1 MTATQLF
8 QHKHILPIRC
18 LLVFFLTS
26 CDGQIDQPEVEDVV
40 LATLAGDPITLADFT
55 EFSKRI
61 PAGMKKG
68 DTPLAKNRQVLNSLI
83 DKRLLLT
90 EAEALRLADDPAL
103 QAELNFFAKNH
114 LLDLYTQREISQKIA
129 ITEEE
134 MEAHYRATHRDRA
147 LRFSGIMLET
157 REEAEEILQAVADGA
172 QFMELAKGRS
182 LHRDSGEQGGDV
194 GSYKLKDKVLPPI
207 AEAIF
212 PLAVGEVSEPIR
224 FQFAGKTHYT
234 VFQVTDEMPLPLAAS
249 ERKVREEIFGRK
261 RAARYQALLD
271 SLKAAYSPE
280 LQPEPIDRLNR
291 HSQQA
296 EGDLYTLPAALSDE
310 PLVSFRGGQISCQ
323 QFVQMAQQMRA
334 GRPELADSARVI
346 FLLES
351 AIIPAFLFAAEA
363 RGHGLA
369 EDPNLQRRIRDK
381 RDDLLL
387 NALRQRYVDQHIT
400 ATPEEARTFYDNH
413 PEKFTAPLTT
423 EVVEILASSDTL
435 AQRLK
440 RALLA
445 GDDPALLART
455 HTIRPGADH
464 HDGHLTL
471 SPYTKAY
478 YQGIYDLAH
487 SLPVGQVGG
496 PVQVQGGHSVFKVL
510 DRHQKKHPYDATSRR
525 RATAYVKI
533 DKSKRGYVRYVYSLR
548 EQYPVEEFAD
558 AIERA
563 LGAPNSN

>member
-1 MTATQLF
+1 MIATQPFLCERIFPLLCLSALF
-8 QHKHILPIRC
+8 LA
-18 LLVFFLTS
+18 S
-26 CDGQIDQPEVEDVV
+26 CEGQPEQPAAQDVI
-40 LATLAGDPITLADFT
+40 LATVASDPITLSAFT
-55 EFSKRI
+55 EFSALI
-61 PAGMKKG
+61 PEGMKKG
-68 DTPLAKNRQVLNSLI
+68 DTLLDKNRQVLNSLI
-83 DKRLLLT
+83 DKRLLLA
-90 EAEALRLADDPAL
+90 EAEAIQLADDPAL
-103 QAELNFFAKNH
+103 QAELAFFAQNL
-114 LLDLYTQREISQKIA
+114 LLDLYTHREISQKIVV
-129 ITEEE
+129 TDEE

-194 GSYKLKDKVLPPI
+194 GGYKLKDKVLPSI

-249 ERKVREEIFGRK
+249 EHKVREEVFGQK

-271 SLKAAYSPE
+271 SLKSEYGPE
-280 LQPEPIDRLNR
+280 LHPDQILALNQ

-296 EGDLYTLPAALSDE
+296 EGDLYALPATLRDE
-310 PLVSFRGGQISCQ
+310 PLVSFRAGQTSCHE
-323 QFVQMAQQMRA
+323 FMQMARQIRA
-334 GRPELADSARVI
+334 GRPELADSVRVA
-346 FLLES
+346 FLLET
-351 AIIPAFLFAAEA
+351 AIIPAFLFATEA
-363 RGHGLA
+363 RAHGLE
-369 EDPNLQRRIRDK
+369 EDPNLQQRVRDK

-387 NALRQRYVDQHIT
+387 NALRQRYVDQHVT
-400 ATPEEARTFYDNH
+400 ATAEEARAFYDSH

-423 EVVEILASSDTL
+423 EVVEILASSDSL

-440 RALLA
+440 RELLA
-445 GDDPALLART
+445 GADPAPLARA
-455 HTIRPGADH
+455 HTLRPGADH

-478 YQGIYDLAH
+478 YLGIYDLAH

-496 PVQVQGGHSVFKVL
+496 PVQVQGGYSVFKVL

-525 RATAYVKI
+525 RATAYIKI
-533 DKSKRGYVRYVYSLR
+533 DKSKRGYVRYVRGLR
-548 EQYPVEEFAD
+548 EQHPVEEFAD

-563 LGAPNSN
+563 LSAPN

>member
-1 MTATQLF
+1 MTVTQSFPGERILSFLSILALF
-8 QHKHILPIRC
+8 LAA
-18 LLVFFLTS
+18 
-26 CDGQIDQPEVEDVV
+26 CDGQPEQPEAQDVV
-40 LATLAGDPITLADFT
+40 LATVVGDPITLSTFT
-55 EFSKRI
+55 KFSALI
-61 PAGMKKG
+61 PEGMRKG
-68 DTPLAKNRQVLNSLI
+68 DTLLDENRQVLNSLI
-83 DKRLLLT
+83 DKRLLLA
-90 EAEALRLADDPAL
+90 EAEAIQLADDPAL
-103 QAELNFFAKNH
+103 QAELAFFAKNR
-114 LLDLYTQREISQKIA
+114 LLDLYTHREIVQKIVV
-129 ITEEE
+129 TDEE

-194 GSYKLKDKVLPPI
+194 GGYKLRDKVLPAI

-224 FQFAGKTHYT
+224 FQFAGKPHYA
-234 VFQVTDEMPLPLAAS
+234 VFQVTDEMPIPLAAA

-271 SLKAAYSPE
+271 SLKGVCGPE
-280 LQPEPIDRLNR
+280 LYPEQIRHLNQ
-291 HSQQA
+291 HIQQA
-296 EGDLYTLPAALSDE
+296 EGDLYALPAALRDE
-310 PLVSFRGGQISCQ
+310 SIVAFRGGQISCHE
-323 QFVQMAQQMRA
+323 FIQMARQMRA
-334 GRPELADSARVI
+334 GRPALADSARVV
-346 FLLES
+346 FLLET

-363 RGHGLA
+363 RTHGLE
-369 EDPNLQRRIRDK
+369 EDPNLRQLISDK

-400 ATPEEARTFYDNH
+400 ATPEEARAFYDSH

-423 EVVEILASSDTL
+423 EVVEILVSSDSL

-440 RALLA
+440 RELLA
-445 GDDPALLART
+445 GADPAPLART
-455 HTIRPGADH
+455 HTLRPGADH

-496 PVQVQGGHSVFKVL
+496 PVQAQGGYSVFKVL
-510 DRHQKKHPYDATSRR
+510 DRHEKKHPYDATSRR

-533 DKSKRGYVRYVYSLR
+533 DKSKRGYVRYVRSLR
-548 EQYPVEEFAD
+548 EKYPVEEFAD

-563 LGAPNSN
+563 LGAPN

>member
-1 MTATQLF
+1 MIATQPFLCER
-8 QHKHILPIRC
+8 ILPLLC
-18 LLVFFLTS
+18 LSALFLAS
-26 CDGQIDQPEVEDVV
+26 CDGQPEQPETQDVV
-40 LATLAGDPITLADFT
+40 LATIAGDPITLAAFT
-55 EFSKRI
+55 EFSALI
-61 PAGMKKG
+61 PEGMKKG
-68 DTPLAKNRQVLNSLI
+68 DTRLDKNRQVLNSLI
-83 DKRLLLT
+83 DKRLLLA
-90 EAEALRLADDPAL
+90 EAEAIQLADDPAL
-103 QAELNFFAKNH
+103 QAELAFFAKNL
-114 LLDLYTQREISQKIA
+114 LLDLYTHREISQKIVV
-129 ITEEE
+129 TDEE

-194 GSYKLKDKVLPPI
+194 GGYKLKDKVLPAI

-212 PLAVGEVSEPIR
+212 PLAVGEVSAPIR

-234 VFQVTDEMPLPLAAS
+234 VFQVTDEMPLPLAAAAD
-249 ERKVREEIFGRK
+249 KVREEIFGRK

-271 SLKAAYSPE
+271 SLKGAYGPE
-280 LQPEPIDRLNR
+280 LHPEQIRALNQ
-291 HSQQA
+291 HTEQA
-296 EGDLYTLPAALSDE
+296 EDDLYALPNALSDE
-310 PLVSFRGGQISCQ
+310 PLVSFRGGQISCHE
-323 QFVQMAQQMRA
+323 FMQMAWQIRA
-334 GRPELADSARVI
+334 GRPELADSARVAL
-346 FLLES
+346 LLET

-363 RGHGLA
+363 RTLGLE
-369 EDPNLQRRIRDK
+369 EDSNLQQRIRDK

-387 NALRQRYVDQHIT
+387 NALRQRYVDQHVT
-400 ATPEEARTFYDNH
+400 TTPEEVRAFYDNH

-423 EVVEILASSDTL
+423 EVVEILASSDSL

-440 RALLA
+440 REILA
-445 GDDPALLART
+445 GADPAPLART
-455 HTIRPGADH
+455 HTLRPGADH

-496 PVQVQGGHSVFKVL
+496 PVQVQGGYSVFKVL

-525 RATAYVKI
+525 RATAYIKI
-533 DKSKRGYVRYVYSLR
+533 DKSKRGYVRYVRGLR
-548 EQYPVEEFAD
+548 EQHPVEEFSD

-563 LGAPNSN
+563 LGAPN

>member
-1 MTATQLF
+1 MTATQSFPCECIRSLLCLSALF
-8 QHKHILPIRC
+8 LA
-18 LLVFFLTS
+18 S
-26 CDGQIDQPEVEDVV
+26 CGGQPEQPEAQDVV
-40 LATLAGDPITLADFT
+40 LATVADDPITLAAFT
-55 EFSKRI
+55 EFSALI
-61 PAGMKKG
+61 PEGMKKG

-83 DKRLLLT
+83 DKRLLLA
-90 EAEALRLADDPAL
+90 EAEAIQLADDPAL
-103 QAELNFFAKNH
+103 QAELAFFAKNR
-114 LLDLYTQREISQKIA
+114 LLELYTRLEISQKIV
-129 ITEEE
+129 ITDEE

-147 LRFSGIMLET
+147 LRFSGIMLKT

-194 GSYKLKDKVLPPI
+194 GGYKLKDKVQPAI

-224 FQFAGKTHYT
+224 FQFAGKPHYT

-261 RAARYQALLD
+261 QADRYQALLD
-271 SLKAAYSPE
+271 SLKGAYGPE
-280 LQPEPIDRLNR
+280 LHPEQIRHLNL

-296 EGDLYTLPAALSDE
+296 EGDLYALPTAVSDKSI
-310 PLVSFRGGQISCQ
+310 VSFRGGQISCHEFIQ
-323 QFVQMAQQMRA
+323 VAQQMRA
-334 GRPELADSARVI
+334 GRPELADSARVA
-346 FLLES
+346 FLLET

-363 RGHGLA
+363 HSRGLE
-369 EDPNLQRRIRDK
+369 EDPDLRQLIRDK

-400 ATPEEARTFYDNH
+400 ATPEEARAFYDSH
-413 PEKFTAPLTT
+413 PEKFAAPLTT
-423 EVVEILASSDTL
+423 EVVEILASSDSL

-440 RALLA
+440 REILA
-445 GDDPALLART
+445 GADPVPLAHA
-455 HTIRPGADH
+455 HTLRPGADH
-464 HDGHLTL
+464 HGGHLTL

-478 YQGIYDLAH
+478 YQDIYDLAH

-496 PVQVQGGHSVFKVL
+496 PVQVQGGYSVFKVL

-533 DKSKRGYVRYVYSLR
+533 DKSKRGYVRYVRSLR
-548 EQYPVEEFAD
+548 EQYLVEEFAD

-563 LGAPNSN
+563 FGAPN

>member
-1 MTATQLF
+1 MTSIQPF
-8 QHKHILPIRC
+8 QCERILPFLC
-18 LLVFFLTS
+18 LSVLFLAS
-26 CDGQIDQPEVEDVV
+26 CDGQPDQPEAQDVV
-40 LATLAGDPITLADFT
+40 LATIAGDPITLSAFT
-55 EFSKRI
+55 EFSALI
-61 PAGMKKG
+61 PEGMKKG
-68 DTPLAKNRQVLNSLI
+68 DTLLDKNRHVLNSLI

-90 EAEALRLADDPAL
+90 EAEAIQLADDPAL
-103 QAELNFFAKNH
+103 QAELAFFAKNL
-114 LLDLYTQREISQKIA
+114 LLDLYTHREISQKIVV
-129 ITEEE
+129 TDEE

-194 GSYKLKDKVLPPI
+194 GGYKLKDKVLPSI

-212 PLAVGEVSEPIR
+212 PLAVGEVSAPIR
-224 FQFAGKTHYT
+224 FQFAGKTHFT

-249 ERKVREEIFGRK
+249 EHKVREEVFGRK

-271 SLKAAYSPE
+271 SLKGAYGPE
-280 LQPEPIDRLNR
+280 LRPEQIRALNQ
-291 HSQQA
+291 HSQQV
-296 EGDLYTLPAALSDE
+296 EGDLYALPAALRDE
-310 PLVSFRGGQISCQ
+310 PLVSFRGGQISCHE
-323 QFVQMAQQMRA
+323 FMQMAWQMRA
-334 GRPELADSARVI
+334 GRPELADSTRVA
-346 FLLES
+346 FLLET

-363 RGHGLA
+363 RTLGLE
-369 EDPNLQRRIRDK
+369 EDPNLQQRIRDK

-387 NALRQRYVDQHIT
+387 NALRQRYVDQHVT
-400 ATPEEARTFYDNH
+400 ATPEEARAFYDSH

-423 EVVEILASSDTL
+423 EVVEILASSDSL

-440 RALLA
+440 RELLA
-445 GDDPALLART
+445 GADPAPLARA
-455 HTIRPGADH
+455 HTLRPGADH

-487 SLPVGQVGG
+487 STPVGQVGG
-496 PVQVQGGHSVFKVL
+496 PVQVQGGYSVFKVL

-525 RATAYVKI
+525 RATAYIKI
-533 DKSKRGYVRYVYSLR
+533 DKSKRGYVRYVRGLR

-563 LGAPNSN
+563 LGAPN

>member
-1 MTATQLF
+1 MTTTQSF
-8 QHKHILPIRC
+8 PCKRILSFLC
-18 LLVFFLTS
+18 VSALLLAS
-26 CDGQIDQPEVEDVV
+26 CAGQPEQPEAQDVV
-40 LATLAGDPITLADFT
+40 LATVAGDPITLKAFT
-55 EFSKRI
+55 KFSALI
-61 PAGMKKG
+61 PEGMRKG
-68 DTPLAKNRQVLNSLI
+68 NTLLDKNRQVLNSLI

-90 EAEALRLADDPAL
+90 EAEAIQLADDPAL
-103 QAELNFFAKNH
+103 QAELAFFAKNR
-114 LLDLYTQREISQKIA
+114 LLDLYTQREIVQKIVV
-129 ITEEE
+129 TDEE

-147 LRFSGIMLET
+147 LRFSGIMLKT
-157 REEAEEILQAVADGA
+157 RAEAEEILQAVADGA

-194 GSYKLKDKVLPPI
+194 GGYKLKDKVLPAI

-224 FQFAGKTHYT
+224 FQFAGKPHYT

-249 ERKVREEIFGRK
+249 ERKVREEVFGRK

-271 SLKAAYSPE
+271 SLKGAYSPE
-280 LQPEPIDRLNR
+280 LYSEQIRHLNQ
-291 HSQQA
+291 HSRQT
-296 EGDLYTLPAALSDE
+296 EGDLYALPAALRDE
-310 PLVSFRGGQISCQ
+310 SIVSFRGGQISCHE
-323 QFVQMAQQMRA
+323 FIQMAQQMRA
-334 GRPELADSARVI
+334 GQLELADSARVV
-346 FLLES
+346 FLLET
-351 AIIPAFLFAAEA
+351 AIIPAFLFAAQA
-363 RGHGLA
+363 QAHGLD
-369 EDPNLQRRIRDK
+369 EDPKLRQLISDK

-400 ATPEEARTFYDNH
+400 ATPAEARAFYDSH

-423 EVVEILASSDTL
+423 EVVEILVSSDSL

-440 RALLA
+440 RELLA
-445 GDDPALLART
+445 GADPAPLARA
-455 HTIRPGADH
+455 HTLRPGADH

-478 YQGIYDLAH
+478 YQDIYDLAH

-510 DRHQKKHPYDATSRR
+510 DRHEKKHPYDATSRR

-533 DKSKRGYVRYVYSLR
+533 DKSKRGYVRYVHSLR
-548 EQYPVEEFAD
+548 EQHPVEEFAD

-563 LGAPNSN
+563 LGAPN